1 MGISALLNDPLGY
14 LKNLLLLLPAILPAL
29 VLHEWGHAFVAT
41 KLGDPTPSMLGR
53 LTVDPRKHIDPIGFI
68 SMLVIGLGWAKP
80 VPINPRYYK
89 HPRRD
94 DFFVSI
100 AGITMN
106 LIQFAFGCVVLV
118 ALFILSAYGHVNLS
132 SGTMYYV
139 MIIVENFIWLNLSL
153 AVFNLLPVPP
163 LDGYHVINDLIL
175 RKSLFASPQA
185 ARIGQMILLALLWT
199 GLLDK
204 PLYAVKSWAYSGLI
218 NALLQFCRTVGIV

>member
-1 MGISALLNDPLGY
+1 MGITSLLSDPLGY
-14 LKNLLLLLPAILPAL
+14 LKNLLLILPAILPAL

-41 KLGDPTPSMLGR
+41 KLGDPTPRMMGR
-53 LTVDPRKHIDPIGFI
+53 LTLDPRKHIDPIGLV
-68 SMLVIGLGWAKP
+68 SMLVIGLGWARP
-80 VPINPRYYK
+80 VPINPRYYR

-106 LIQFAFGCVVLV
+106 LIQFVAGCVILV
-118 ALFILSAYGHVNLS
+118 ALVILNAYGHVSLR

-139 MIIVENFIWLNLSL
+139 YVIVQNFIWLNLSL

-163 LDGYHVINDLIL
+163 LDGYHVVNDLIL

-204 PLYAVKSWAYSGLI
+204 PLYAVKSWAFSGLV
-218 NALLQFCRTVGIV
+218 NALIGICRAIGII